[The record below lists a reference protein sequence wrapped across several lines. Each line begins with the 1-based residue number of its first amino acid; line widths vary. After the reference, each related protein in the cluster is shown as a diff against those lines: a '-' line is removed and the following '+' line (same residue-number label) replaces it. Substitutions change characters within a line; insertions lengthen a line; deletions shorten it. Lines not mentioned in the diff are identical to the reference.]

1 MPCLQVRTS
10 NQNTQTELQ
19 EVKATPAQ
27 TELEM
32 SSTPAQTEFVQSE
45 SQTAAAFQIEIL
57 QADPQKDEET
67 QTEGET
73 GAQTSR
79 VPRETQT
86 DEQDGSYDL
95 KLLQRRILELEEEQK
110 HKYERMKATAL
121 EEVMD
126 LMTQMQRSHDEVEQ
140 MFSARIEELEERLR
154 EKEEECFELETAV
167 EELDT
172 QTEMEKHAAD
182 ERISLVESRLESVS
196 SSLFCRRSVFSELVA
211 FIASRTLRFPAVR
224 RFSASLLSPGNSRF
238 ALECAPRSGCG
249 AMLSAF
255 SISVVGALVVQPDSP
270 SAGRPH
276 VAYIVRCVIS
286 SENENE
292 EAEECELCVLR
303 RFSELAALHAELA
316 QKLSSCALKA
326 LPPLPPKR
334 WFGACSERVMK
345 ERAEGLGKM
354 FGALPTVCWRDDDAA
369 EAALQFLLG
378 RKEDELPP
386 ALAEPLAA
394 ACC

>member
-140 MFSARIEELEERLR
+140 MFSARIE
-154 EKEEECFELETAV
+154 
-167 EELDT
+167 
-172 QTEMEKHAAD
+172 
-182 ERISLVESRLESVS
+182 
-196 SSLFCRRSVFSELVA
+196 
-211 FIASRTLRFPAVR
+211 
-224 RFSASLLSPGNSRF
+224 
-238 ALECAPRSGCG
+238 
-249 AMLSAF
+249 
-255 SISVVGALVVQPDSP
+255 
-270 SAGRPH
+270 
-276 VAYIVRCVIS
+276 
-286 SENENE
+286 
-292 EAEECELCVLR
+292 
-303 RFSELAALHAELA
+303 
-316 QKLSSCALKA
+316 
-326 LPPLPPKR
+326 
-334 WFGACSERVMK
+334 
-345 ERAEGLGKM
+345 
-354 FGALPTVCWRDDDAA
+354 
-369 EAALQFLLG
+369 
-378 RKEDELPP
+378 
-386 ALAEPLAA
+386 
-394 ACC
+394 